1 MISVIIP
8 YYNPDQNIATEKL
21 LKRAIRSAC
30 DSLDGVA
37 TYEILIVNDGSHGD
51 PVLDE
56 FEDKPLIYIRREHN
70 MLGAARNTGID
81 NASGNLLTFLDADD
95 FYYPGALALCIRKME
110 ESGADLLGFGI
121 KPTSCGSDICNIK
134 SGTPSFLEP
143 MTGNEYMRRYNLFG
157 SACRYLI
164 SASLIKE
171 HGLRFME
178 NSYIEDEEFTPRMM
192 FYSRRYIHT
201 DFPVYAYYIRDGSI
215 ITSDSP
221 EKREQKSRDTLKA
234 LRHLIAFRDEH
245 LAESHDGLNRKIS
258 YLAMD
263 HLRRTLRRDD
273 WREAAAKQI
282 ENLSALGAFP
292 LRDNGYSLKF
302 KLFSRLSTS
311 RAGLL
316 LLHIA
321 EKRYK

>member
-70 MLGAARNTGID
+70 MLGAARNTGIE

-134 SGTPSFLEP
+134 SGTPSFRAYDRQRIYAPIQPVRKRLP
-143 MTGNEYMRRYNLFG
+143 LPDKRLTHKRAWTSVYGKFLYRR
-157 SACRYLI
+157 
-164 SASLIKE
+164 
-171 HGLRFME
+171 
-178 NSYIEDEEFTPRMM
+178 
-192 FYSRRYIHT
+192 
-201 DFPVYAYYIRDGSI
+201 
-215 ITSDSP
+215 
-221 EKREQKSRDTLKA
+221 
-234 LRHLIAFRDEH
+234 
-245 LAESHDGLNRKIS
+245 
-258 YLAMD
+258 
-263 HLRRTLRRDD
+263 
-273 WREAAAKQI
+273 
-282 ENLSALGAFP
+282 
-292 LRDNGYSLKF
+292 
-302 KLFSRLSTS
+302 
-311 RAGLL
+311 
-316 LLHIA
+316 
-321 EKRYK
+321 